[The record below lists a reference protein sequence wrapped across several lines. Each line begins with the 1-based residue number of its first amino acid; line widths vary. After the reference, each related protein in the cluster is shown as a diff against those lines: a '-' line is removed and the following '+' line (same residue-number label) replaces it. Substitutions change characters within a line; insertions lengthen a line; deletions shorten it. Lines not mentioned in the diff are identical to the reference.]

1 MRDRG
6 KRKGRKTETWL
17 ILPFKCRVMVTKW
30 TVLSAMMHF
39 KWQRKSMH
47 QWGTNERDSV
57 MVRYVTLCENSV
69 KLWKKGVRMCHHF
82 PLFLDSS
89 KSRSPGAVWTD
100 LSRVE
105 GLARIDLRG
114 LECVHFSGPE
124 GIGYLFSFFFQRSM
138 LEGVEV
144 GEGVPLAVP
153 PQPCP
158 FT

>member
-1 MRDRG
+1 MRHRG

-17 ILPFKCRVMVTKW
+17 ILPFKCRVMVTEW
-30 TVLSAMMHF
+30 TVLSAM
-39 KWQRKSMH
+39 MH

-69 KLWKKGVRMCHHF
+69 KLWEKRGANVSPLPIIPRQQQVQIPGSSLNRSEPCGRSSPNRLKRSWMC
-82 PLFLDSS
+82 
-89 KSRSPGAVWTD
+89 
-100 LSRVE
+100 
-105 GLARIDLRG
+105 
-114 LECVHFSGPE
+114 
-124 GIGYLFSFFFQRSM
+124 SFFRARRHRISFLFFFLFFSQRSM